1 VEISVFSNRQKGIAA
16 SQHIRS
22 IMALLS
28 GLWACGHKDNPA
40 STAEVL
46 RRGLGSEPLTLDPA
60 AVTDKYSKEV
70 LRDLPEG

>member
-1 VEISVFSNRQKGIAA
+1 
-16 SQHIRS
+16 
-22 IMALLS
+22 MALLS